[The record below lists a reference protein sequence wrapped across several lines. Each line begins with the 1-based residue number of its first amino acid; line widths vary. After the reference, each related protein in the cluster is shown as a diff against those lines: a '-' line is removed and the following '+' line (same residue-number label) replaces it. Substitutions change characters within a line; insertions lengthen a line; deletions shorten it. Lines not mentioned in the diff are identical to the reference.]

1 MSLRSNRFPVQG
13 ALHNLRQH
21 TGAVQSESAT
31 VSLNKTTDKSV
42 ETQITEGLE
51 KCWSVGA
58 IEGNNSY

>member
-1 MSLRSNRFPVQG
+1 
-13 ALHNLRQH
+13 
-21 TGAVQSESAT
+21 